1 MSDAVAAAVAALNER
16 LGGGGIEGT
25 VRIVIEDEGS
35 LIVDEAGVRAGDG
48 EADCTLTASADTF
61 GDMLGRRARP
71 DERLHG
77 RPADHRRRHGAR
89 DAARQ
94 PAGMTPAPFHAEVAD
109 APEGARAF
117 WLTASDGV
125 RLRGVVWA
133 GGRRGTAVLFPGR
146 TEFAEKYGR
155 VARALVARGFAVAVI
170 DWRGQGLSDRPP
182 LNPMLGHVEDFR
194 DYQRDVAA
202 LLDLVAGLALPGP
215 ALLFA
220 HSMGGCI
227 GLRTLLERSDFARGG
242 VLGAD
247 VAAAHEGGD
256 ARADGADDPARL
268 PRRPRRAG

>member
-1 MSDAVAAAVAALNER
+1 
-16 LGGGGIEGT
+16 
-25 VRIVIEDEGS
+25 
-35 LIVDEAGVRAGDG
+35 
-48 EADCTLTASADTF
+48 
-61 GDMLGRRARP
+61 
-71 DERLHG
+71 
-77 RPADHRRRHGAR
+77 
-89 DAARQ
+89 
-94 PAGMTPAPFHAEVAD
+94 MTPAPFHAEVAH

-155 VARALVARGFAVAVI
+155 VARGARRPRL
-170 DWRGQGLSDRPP
+170 RGGGDRLARPGAEAHRPP

-202 LLDLVAGLALPGP
+202 LLDLVAELALPGP
-215 ALLFA
+215 ALLFG

-227 GLRTLLERSDFARGG
+227 GLRTLLERSDFRRGG

-268 PRRPRRAG
+268 PRRPRRRG